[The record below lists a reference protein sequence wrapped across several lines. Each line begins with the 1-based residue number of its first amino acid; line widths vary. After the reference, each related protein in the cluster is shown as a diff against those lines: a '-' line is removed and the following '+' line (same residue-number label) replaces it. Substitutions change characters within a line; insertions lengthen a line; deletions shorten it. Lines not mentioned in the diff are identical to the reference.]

1 MNISKL
7 QNCHWSWWIFSI
19 ISCHWWLA
27 VGLTTH
33 DQGPCAHDVVTTCSA
48 RARAPA
54 ADIWQCTLVPVT
66 RPVRPVL
73 PSPPLEL
80 APCSERSQRWWL
92 GAGLGSILG
101 THRSS
106 VEVLAGPGKFDRHPS
121 NNTKWKNFG
130 KNESI
135 WFLVTCVRQCHT
147 IPTNYLLC
155 QYLWT
160 SAKGCIRGEHKVKKE
175 GFKRLGQSPGC
186 KKIKHF

>member
-1 MNISKL
+1 MM
-7 QNCHWSWWIFSI
+7 WWPPALHGPGPPR
-19 ISCHWWLA
+19 SCH
-27 VGLTTH
+27 LTVQT
-33 DQGPCAHDVVTTCSA
+33 
-48 RARAPA
+48 
-54 ADIWQCTLVPVT
+54 VT

-73 PSPPLEL
+73 PSPPLQL
-80 APCSERSQRWWL
+80 APCSGRSQRWL

-135 WFLVTCVRQCHT
+135 WFLVTSVRQCHT

-186 KKIKHF
+186 KKIKHLKKKEVVSTFIQWILKQISVCLALRKC